1 MSGAHQH
8 FGYWI
13 NRERNTARCYD
24 CGFQFT
30 PEFEDQA
37 EDWEADAEKMRWR
50 CRTRSSETSRTARA
64 AG

>member
-13 NRERNTARCYD
+13 NRDRNTARCYD

-37 EDWEADAEKMRWR
+37 EDWEADAEKMR
-50 CRTRSSETSRTARA
+50 
-64 AG
+64 